1 MFMNNKCAG
10 HCQGNSSKLH
20 HHREVMWRGLND
32 QHQMQRPADS
42 LHKHVHVCHCWDKKI
57 HLKILYWRIPFLG
70 HISTRTTAL
79 FLQSAQ
85 TFITS
90 DIMYECSATETTR
103 EQLELTV
110 WLMMWNTKPN
120 THISISSL
128 FKMLIVKCLYKAE
141 FMNL

>member
-10 HCQGNSSKLH
+10 HCQVNSSKLH

-42 LHKHVHVCHCWDKKI
+42 LHKHVHVCHCWDKNTPQNTL
-57 HLKILYWRIPFLG
+57 LKNSFSRSHFHQNHSSIFTERTDLYNFWHVRVRRYRND
-70 HISTRTTAL
+70 TWTAG
-79 FLQSAQ
+79 
-85 TFITS
+85 TH
-90 DIMYECSATETTR
+90 R
-103 EQLELTV
+103 LTDDV
-110 WLMMWNTKPN
+110 EHKTK
-120 THISISSL
+120 HSHFYKLS